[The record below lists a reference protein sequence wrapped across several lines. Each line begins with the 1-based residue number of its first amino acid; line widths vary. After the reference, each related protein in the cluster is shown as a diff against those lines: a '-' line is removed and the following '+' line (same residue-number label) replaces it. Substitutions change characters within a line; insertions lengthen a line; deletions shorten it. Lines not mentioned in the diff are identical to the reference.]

1 MRRNNILHR
10 SSGRWDRDANL
21 ISVRTR
27 VGVSV
32 ELAVLP
38 THLVPNN
45 QKARKHSNRIR
56 NSLFKLVAD
65 NDVRV
70 P

>member
-45 QKARKHSNRIR
+45 QKARKHSNR